1 MANFINKIKKIWKI
15 FKNATRH
22 QIWLFVGTLIF
33 MFIFDILGMGVLAS
47 IIFGLFV
54 GTVIEVIHCYIPI
67 KQVKIL
73 WFTINI
79 PDFKSFRENWKS
91 DNYIPNDTI
100 DTDGIYF
107 NVVAIILY
115 FILKILYVIIF

>member
-1 MANFINKIKKIWKI
+1 MAKFINKIKKIWQI
-15 FKNATRH
+15 FKNATKH
-22 QIWLFVGTLIF
+22 QVWLFVGTLIF
-33 MFIFDILGMGVLAS
+33 MFIFDILGMGILTS

-91 DNYIPNDTI
+91 GKYMLYNTI
-100 DTDGIYF
+100 DADGVYF
-107 NVVAIILY
+107 NVAAIIIY
-115 FILKILYVIIF
+115 YIVKILFIIIF

>member
-1 MANFINKIKKIWKI
+1 MSEIINKIKKIWQI
-15 FKNATRH
+15 FENATKH
-22 QIWLFVGTLIF
+22 QVWLFVGTLIF
-33 MFIFDILGMGVLAS
+33 MFIFDILGMGILTS

-54 GTVIEVIHCYIPI
+54 GTVI
-67 KQVKIL
+67 VKIL

-100 DTDGIYF
+100 DTNGIYF